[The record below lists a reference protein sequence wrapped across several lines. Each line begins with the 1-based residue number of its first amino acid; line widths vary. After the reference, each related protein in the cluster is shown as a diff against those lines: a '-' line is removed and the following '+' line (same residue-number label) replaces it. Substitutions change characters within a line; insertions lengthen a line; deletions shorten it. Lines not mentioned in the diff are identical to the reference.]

1 MIILLGAAGRR
12 PLSRQGMSVP
22 DEVAAVMLWR
32 KRGGTAIIRP
42 LSLREEGF
50 LIASQVNITVKGETD
65 GRETL
70 LPERN
75 RDHAL

>member
-1 MIILLGAAGRR
+1 M
-12 PLSRQGMSVP
+12 
-22 DEVAAVMLWR
+22 
-32 KRGGTAIIRP
+32 IRP